1 MIMWSDCRRAL
12 RTALVIGALT
22 TGTHAAVAE
31 DKALLTLGAGVFDLV
46 KHRQQEAEGR
56 IEYRFA
62 HGVLGSDGVF
72 RGFKPLLGVMA
83 NSAGGVFGYAGL
95 AAPFAFDDGR
105 WEFVPSAGL
114 GAYRRGDGIDLG
126 GTFEFHIGLA
136 VSYAVT
142 RNGRLGLALD
152 HISNANTHRQNPGA
166 NSVLVTW
173 SWAFDG
179 P

>member
-1 MIMWSDCRRAL
+1 MRHIYQ
-12 RTALVIGALT
+12 RTLCAVLVAGALAM
-22 TGTHAAVAE
+22 GPNVAVAK
-31 DKALLTLGAGVFDLV
+31 DQALLTFGAGVFDLV

-62 HGVLGSDGVF
+62 HGVLASEGVF
-72 RGFKPLLGVMA
+72 RGFKPLVGVMA
-83 NSAGGVFGYAGL
+83 NTAGGVFGYAGL

-136 VSYAVT
+136 ASYAVT